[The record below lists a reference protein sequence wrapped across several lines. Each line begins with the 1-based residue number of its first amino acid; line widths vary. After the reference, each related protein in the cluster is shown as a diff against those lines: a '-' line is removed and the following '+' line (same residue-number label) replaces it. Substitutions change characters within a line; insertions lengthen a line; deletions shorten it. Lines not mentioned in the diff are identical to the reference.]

1 MHYFK
6 EGFSI
11 KNILLK
17 SFKSLFSLALVFM
30 MCLSFSTM
38 TNAAS
43 VKNIPVK
50 KTISADITGD
60 GKADKIL
67 ISTTNNSDSYVKKV
81 KVTINNKV
89 AFTKNCTDTSI
100 NYFTAKYAKIS
111 NKNEFIQLI
120 GIGDNDYTVFN
131 QIYKYNNKSKKLYS
145 VANLDGTAQDISS
158 VKKNYLI
165 INHSDQPSETGW
177 INWKMS
183 YKVRNNKLVVVNDTT
198 TTVRSVIGNS
208 RKDYYSKLFQKNIFV
223 TAKKLKFYNGSKLA
237 YSVPANTKVT
247 LKKLTLSSKGNIY
260 LQFQYGKKTGWIS
273 VNNKNYDFESPYF
286 KVVNSRLAG

>member
-1 MHYFK
+1 M
-6 EGFSI
+6 
-11 KNILLK
+11 KNTFLK
-17 SFKSLFSLALVFM
+17 SFKALFSLALIFI

-50 KTISADITGD
+50 KTIFADITGD
-60 GKADKIL
+60 GKSDKIL

-89 AFTKNCTDTSI
+89 AFTKKCTDINI

-165 INHSDQPSETGW
+165 LNHSDQPSETGW

-273 VNNKNYDFESPYF
+273 VNNKNYNFESPYF
-286 KVVNSRLAG
+286 KIVNSRLAG